1 MANLKA
7 IRDRI
12 SSVKNTRKITE
23 AMRLVAAAKVR
34 RAQEQVLRSRP
45 FADRLARVLQ
55 NLQTR
60 MQFEI
65 ADAPLLDQRSVQTIT
80 LLAVTGDR
88 GLCGGYNANIIKRT
102 EQRFAELKQQGYDVD
117 LVLMGRKAIS
127 YFQNRASQYKIRA
140 TFTGLEQVPTAE
152 EANQIANEVL
162 AEFLSGSTDR
172 VEIIYT
178 KFINLVSSQPVLQ
191 TLLPLDPQG
200 IAVADDEI
208 FRLITRDGRLGVEVG
223 KVESSQ
229 PALQS
234 DFVFEQ
240 NPEQLLNALLPLY
253 LSNQLLRSLQEAAAS
268 ELASRMTAMNNASD
282 NAKALAK
289 TLTLDYNKAR
299 QAAITQEIL
308 EVVGGASAM

>member
-1 MANLKA
+1 MANLKD

-55 NLQTR
+55 NLESR
-60 MQFEI
+60 LAFENT
-65 ADAPLLDQRSVQTIT
+65 DSPLLATREVRKIT
-80 LLAVTGDR
+80 LLSVTGDR
-88 GLCGGYNANIIKRT
+88 GLCGGYNSQVIKKT
-102 EQRFAELKQQGYDVD
+102 ELRFAELKRQGYEVD
-117 LVLMGRKAIS
+117 LVLLGRKAITYFTNRS
-127 YFQNRASQYKIRA
+127 YPIQA
-140 TFTGLEQVPTAE
+140 TFTGLEQVPTAAD
-152 EANQIANEVL
+152 ANKVASEIL
-162 AEFLSGSTDR
+162 ADFLSGASDR

-178 KFINLVSSQPVLQ
+178 KFINLVSSSPVSQ
-191 TLLPLDPQG
+191 TLLPLDPQD
-200 IAVADDEI
+200 IADPDDEL
-208 FRLITRDGRLGVEVG
+208 FRLVTKDGKLTVETVD
-223 KVESSQ
+223 VANTQ
-229 PALQS
+229 AALPS

-240 NPEQLLNALLPLY
+240 SPEKLLDALLPLY
-253 LSNQLLRSLQEAAAS
+253 LNNQLLRALQEAAAS
-268 ELASRMTAMNNASD
+268 ELANRMTAMNNASD

-308 EVVGGASAM
+308 EVVAGSGSV